1 MLVASFI
8 GGGGRRRATAEEAAD
23 HMTKAWAVLMKLTK
37 KLGWDDVHRYLGM
50 AARRLARA
58 VSALRQVWNAK
69 EIDD

>member
-8 GGGGRRRATAEEAAD
+8 GGGGGRRATAEEAAD

-58 VSALRQVWNAK
+58 
-69 EIDD
+69 